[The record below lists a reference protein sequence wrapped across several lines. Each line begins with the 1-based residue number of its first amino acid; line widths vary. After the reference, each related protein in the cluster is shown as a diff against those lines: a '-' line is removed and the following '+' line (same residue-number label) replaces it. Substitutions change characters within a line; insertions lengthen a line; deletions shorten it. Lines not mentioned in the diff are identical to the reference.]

1 MIYRKKMIFECKDIK
16 KSYSIKGEDK
26 VKVLKG
32 ISLELYENDFIAMM
46 GASGAG
52 KSTLL
57 HILAGL
63 ERADEGE
70 ILFNNSVRID
80 TLNDVQISNF
90 RNRHVGFVFQAHH
103 LLPEFTALENIMMP
117 AMIAGDLKK
126 DAKKKAA
133 SLIERV
139 NLSDRANHK
148 PDELSGGEQQRITIA
163 RALINNPTILFADE
177 PTGNLDEE
185 NADMIIDLIDDL
197 RKEFRLTCL
206 IATHNSEIAARAD
219 KLIKLK
225 AGKIKV

>member
-1 MIYRKKMIFECKDIK
+1 MIFECKDIK
-16 KSYSIKGEDK
+16 KSYFIKGEDK
-26 VKVLKG
+26 VNILKG
-32 ISLELYENDFIAMM
+32 LDLELFENDFIAMM
-46 GASGAG
+46 GASGTG

-63 ERADEGE
+63 EKADEGE
-70 ILFNNSVRID
+70 IIFQNGENKIRID
-80 TLNDVQISNF
+80 LLNDTEISKF
-90 RNRHVGFVFQAHH
+90 RNKHVGFVFQAHH

-117 AMIAGDLKK
+117 AMIAGDVKNE
-126 DAKKKAA
+126 AKKKALE
-133 SLIERV
+133 LIERV
-139 NLSDRANHK
+139 NLAERANHK

-177 PTGNLDEE
+177 PTGNLDEG

-206 IATHNSEIAARAD
+206 IATHSQEIASRAD

-225 AGKIKV
+225 GGKIK

>member
-1 MIYRKKMIFECKDIK
+1 MKFECKDIK
-16 KSYSIKGEDK
+16 KSYSIKGEEK

-32 ISLELYENDFIAMM
+32 ISLELLGNDFIAMM

-63 ERADEGE
+63 EKADKGE
-70 ILFNNSVRID
+70 IYFNKGNKELRID
-80 TLNDVQISNF
+80 LLNDTEISGF
-90 RNRHVGFVFQAHH
+90 RNNHIGFVFQAHH

-117 AMIAGDLKK
+117 AMIAGNSKI
-126 DAKKKAA
+126 DAKKKATE
-133 SLIERV
+133 LIERV
-139 NLSDRANHK
+139 KLGDRSHHK

-185 NADMIIDLIDDL
+185 NADMIIDVIDDL
-197 RKEFRLTCL
+197 RKEFQLTCL
-206 IATHNSEIAARAD
+206 IATHNQEIASRAD

-225 AGKIKV
+225 GGRIKD